1 MTLKD
6 LPLLTRLT
14 PRCRDVA
21 RSVFPLKQS
30 RDSTFVGH
38 FWLPVAPRAQVGSR
52 QKSPFS
58 LCCRDISQS
67 GPSTKQAFHC
77 PTEAMALW
85 CEGGKQ
91 DEMYFR
97 QNESFHS
104 VYSKTLALF
113 PITLHDS
120 KSNSHSM
127 TSLLRH
133 HPSAVSCDDSDL
145 LLEES
150 CVMDISTEV
159 KRVIFDEV

>member
-1 MTLKD
+1 MTLND
-6 LPLLTRLT
+6 LPLLTWTNIQVQGCGTECVSVDTISRLNVRGSLLASSGTKSSGWVSTKVAISNVVEKSLRSGKVQGGRLT
-14 PRCRDVA
+14 VWPK
-21 RSVFPLKQS
+21 P
-30 RDSTFVGH
+30 
-38 FWLPVAPRAQVGSR
+38 W
-52 QKSPFS
+52 
-58 LCCRDISQS
+58 
-67 GPSTKQAFHC
+67 HC
-77 PTEAMALW
+77 GEKV
-85 CEGGKQ
+85 ENKKQ
-91 DEMYFR
+91 DAMYFH

-159 KRVIFDEV
+159 KR